1 MIQPIQIQASGASP
15 LPSSSRTAAKALN
28 FESVMQEASAATE
41 SPAPVPETSA
51 ANESASARSPKGA
64 ATPPSSMGFVKTE
77 DPRMPHL
84 PRFSNVPDA
93 VKHPL
98 GPYRQAPAEVG
109 GDWWLVN
116 PFSGAE
122 PWLRLEMQGQR
133 NSAPDTV
140 SASNEFTQIFGE
152 RPQPQSKAT
161 HSVEYKTE
169 LMRWEQ
175 DLQYFKQAGI
185 PEGFSQEQVDATTI
199 VFESWG
205 LGEPTFYEGRY
216 GWRARFSNGYE
227 VNPHTA
233 IETPHLVIAGYQ
245 VKMAQQGVDSAERHP
260 FVPPGV
266 WNEFS
271 ESESQA

>member
-1 MIQPIQIQASGASP
+1 MIQPIHTHALGASP
-15 LPSSSRTAAKALN
+15 APSSSRTAAAAAN
-28 FESVMQEASAATE
+28 FQSVMQEASAAVE
-41 SPAPVPETSA
+41 SPAPASETSA
-51 ANESASARSPKGA
+51 ANETGSTQPLEAPA
-64 ATPPSSMGFVKTE
+64 PPNSTGFAKTE
-77 DPRMPHL
+77 DPRMPHV
-84 PRFSNVPDA
+84 PRFSSVPDA

-98 GPYRQAPAEVG
+98 GPYRQAPAEFG

-122 PWLRLEMQGQR
+122 PWLQLEMQAQR

-140 SASNEFTQIFGE
+140 AAEFIQIFGE
-152 RPQPQSKAT
+152 RPQPQGNAT

-185 PEGFSQEQVDATTI
+185 PEGFSREQVEMATSA
-199 VFESWG
+199 FEAWG
-205 LGEPTFYEGRY
+205 LGEPMFYEGRY

-245 VKMAQQGVDSAERHP
+245 VKMAQEGVASAERHP

-266 WNEFS
+266 WNVFN